1 MPSLYFTVGLPR
13 SGKSQYLSQLE
24 KPANS
29 VVVEVDKIRLAFGHR
44 FNSEVEPFVEATK
57 VAMCKT
63 LLLSGYTV
71 YVDDTHTTVGSI
83 RKILEIDQNAIP
95 ILIQTKV
102 TECIERAK
110 ANNQED
116 LVESIE
122 RCHLNLMSLIGS
134 RLNYSEDQLQKNL
147 LEAIE
152 RIKEGIQ
159 KLCVDP
165 VYGTRNEFKD

>member
-1 MPSLYFTVGLPR
+1 MPALYFTVGLPR
-13 SGKSQYLSQLE
+13 SGKSHYLAQLE

-29 VVVEVDKIRLAFGHR
+29 VIVEVDKIRLAFGHR

-95 ILIQTKV
+95 ILIDTPV
-102 TECIERAK
+102 NECIKRAR
-110 ANNQED
+110 AGGAED

-122 RCHLNLMSLIGS
+122 RCHFNLS
-134 RLNYSEDQLQKNL
+134 RMAGNNLNYPSSLEENL
-147 LEAIE
+147 LEAVE

-165 VYGTRNEFKD
+165 VYGTQNEFQS